1 MTEQALL
8 TVKEVARALR
18 LGHTKTY
25 ELIASGQLP
34 AVRIGRSV
42 RVTPQALRAFLD
54 SHPY

>member
-1 MTEQALL
+1 MTEQDLL
-8 TVKEVARALR
+8 TVKYVAGALR

-25 ELIASGQLP
+25 QLIASGQLP

-42 RVTPQALRAFLD
+42 RVTPRALREFID

>member
-1 MTEQALL
+1 M
-8 TVKEVARALR
+8 TVKEVATELR

-42 RVTPQALRAFLD
+42 RVTPQALREFIEA
-54 SHPY
+54 HRY